1 VSDITF
7 DPEDMT
13 FDEFI
18 NGLPDMLATNTGMD
32 QADFDALI
40 AELGQDSPTVSDV
53 DTTQPEI
60 DPQELENWLD
70 SLEPSSLDMDL

>member
-1 VSDITF
+1 
-7 DPEDMT
+7 
-13 FDEFI
+13 
-18 NGLPDMLATNTGMD
+18 MD